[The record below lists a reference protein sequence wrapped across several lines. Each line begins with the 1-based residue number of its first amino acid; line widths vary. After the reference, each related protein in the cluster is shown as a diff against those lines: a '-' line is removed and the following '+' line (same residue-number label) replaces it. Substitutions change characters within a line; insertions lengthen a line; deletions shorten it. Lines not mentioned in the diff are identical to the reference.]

1 MKLMLIVTV
10 TPNGPLKFEGSMHL
24 ILGGQKSQSHNASSI
39 HFCRCGHNRARPFC
53 DGSHLQCNFKD
64 QGEVAGEYV
73 VRRSSENSDKDVA
86 EVSFIENGP
95 IHIVGRVQIIGAKGP
110 GWSGCRVKL
119 CRCGRSAIKP
129 FCDGA
134 HKNQGGLGN
143 E

>member
-10 TPNGPLKFEGSMHL
+10 TPDGPLQLQGSMRL
-24 ILGGQKSQSHNASSI
+24 ILVGEKPQSHDDLSI
-39 HFCRCGHNRARPFC
+39 GLCRCGHTRMRPFC

-64 QGEVAGEYV
+64 QGEVTGEYV

-86 EVSFIENGP
+86 EVSFIDNGP

-134 HKNQGGLGN
+134 HKNQGGSGN

>member
-1 MKLMLIVTV
+1 MLIVTV
-10 TPNGPLKFEGSMHL
+10 TPDGPLQLQGSMRL
-24 ILGGQKSQSHNASSI
+24 ILVGEKPQSHNDPSI
-39 HFCRCGHNRARPFC
+39 DLCRCGHTRRRPFC
-53 DGSHLQCNFKD
+53 DGSHLHCNFKD
-64 QGEVAGEYV
+64 QGEVTGEYV
-73 VRRSSENSDKDVA
+73 VRRSSAISDKDVA

-119 CRCGRSAIKP
+119 CRCGRSVIKP

-134 HKNQGGLGN
+134 HKNRGGSGN